1 MFNIDMEGI
10 NTEKTYDIIILG
22 GGPTAIGAAIY
33 AARFAM
39 DVLIIGKIFG
49 GLIATTHLV
58 ENYPGITST
67 SGQGLMDMFKEHMN
81 SLRIPYISDE
91 IRSVERVNDH
101 FVLHSFFQKFKAKSV
116 VFATGSERRKLGIPG
131 EEEFTGRGVSY
142 CATCDGPFYKDK
154 IVCVIG
160 GSDSAAKEALFL
172 SQNVKKVYIIYR
184 GEEIRAEPI
193 NKKRVEENEKIEI
206 IYKTN
211 ITEIKGLEKL
221 INLILTAVIEV
232 MEVEAS
238 SLARLDRYRNEL
250 YFSNHVG
257 GSEKIVKSVIF
268 DNGKEFE
275 IDGVFIEVGSNPNS
289 NLAKRVGIKTNEKNE
304 IIINRKSETNVPG
317 MFAAG
322 DVADAPFKQAITGV
336 AEGVIAA
343 YSAFDYIK
351 EIDIEY

>member
-10 NTEKTYDIIILG
+10 DLEKTYDLIVLG
-22 GGPTAIGAAIY
+22 GGPTAIGCAIY

-39 DVLIIGKIFG
+39 DVLVIGKIFG

-81 SLRIPYISDE
+81 SLSIPYITDE
-91 IRSVERVNDH
+91 IRSIENADDH
-101 FVLHSFFQKFKAKSV
+101 FILHSFFQKFKAKSV
-116 VFATGSERRKLGIPG
+116 VIATGSERKKLGIPG
-131 EEEFTGRGVSY
+131 EEEFAGRGVSY
-142 CATCDGPFYKDK
+142 CATCDGPFYRDK
-154 IVCVIG
+154 IVSVIG

-193 NKKRVEENEKIEI
+193 NKKRVEKNHKIEI

-211 ITEIKGLEKL
+211 IVEIKGD
-221 INLILTAVIEV
+221 NT
-232 MEVEAS
+232 
-238 SLARLDRYRNEL
+238 
-250 YFSNHVG
+250 
-257 GSEKIVKSVIF
+257 VKSVIF
-268 DNGKEFE
+268 DNDTEFE
-275 IDGVFIEVGSNPNS
+275 VDGVFIEVGSIPNS
-289 NLAKRVGIKTNEKNE
+289 DLAKRIGVKTNEKDE
-304 IIINRKSETNVPG
+304 IIINRKSETNIPG
-317 MFAAG
+317 IFAAG

-336 AEGVIAA
+336 AEGVVAA

-351 EIDIEY
+351 EINIEY

>member
-1 MFNIDMEGI
+1 MESIDP
-10 NTEKTYDIIILG
+10 EKTYDIIVLG
-22 GGPTAIGAAIY
+22 GGPTAVGCAIY
-33 AARFAM
+33 AARFAL

-67 SGQGLMDMFKEHMN
+67 SGQGFMEMFKEHMN
-81 SLRIPYISDE
+81 SLRIPYITDE
-91 IRSVERVNDH
+91 IRSIEKTSDH
-101 FVLHSFFQKFKAKSV
+101 FILHSFFQKFKAKSV
-116 VFATGSERRKLGIPG
+116 VIATGSERKKLGIPG
-131 EEEFTGRGVSY
+131 EEKFTGRGVSY

-154 IVCVIG
+154 AVCVIG

-193 NKKRVEENEKIEI
+193 NKKRVEENEKIEV

-211 ITEIKGLEKL
+211 ITEIKGD
-221 INLILTAVIEV
+221 NT
-232 MEVEAS
+232 
-238 SLARLDRYRNEL
+238 
-250 YFSNHVG
+250 
-257 GSEKIVKSVIF
+257 VKSVVF

-275 IDGVFIEVGSNPNS
+275 IDGVFIEVGSVPNS
-289 NLAKRVGIKTNEKNE
+289 NLASNLGVKINDKNE
-304 IIINRKSETNVPG
+304 IIINRKSETNIPG
-317 MFAAG
+317 IFAAG
-322 DVADAPFKQAITGV
+322 DVADASFKQAITGV

-351 EIDIEY
+351 EVNIEY

>member
-1 MFNIDMEGI
+1 MEGLD
-10 NTEKTYDIIILG
+10 TEKIYDIIVLG
-22 GGPTAIGAAIY
+22 GGPTAIGCAIY
-33 AARFAM
+33 AARFAL
-39 DVLIIGKIFG
+39 DVLVIGKVFG
-49 GLIATTHLV
+49 GLIATTHIV

-67 SGQGLMDMFKEHMN
+67 SGQGLMEMFKEHMN

-91 IRSVERVNDH
+91 IRSVEKVNEH
-101 FVLHSFFQKFKAKSV
+101 FILHSFFQKFKAKSV
-116 VFATGSERRKLGIPG
+116 VFATGSERKKLGIPG

-142 CATCDGPFYKDK
+142 CATCDGPFYRDK
-154 IVCVIG
+154 EVCVIG

-172 SQNVKKVYIIYR
+172 SQNVNKVYIIYR

-193 NKKRVEENEKIEI
+193 NKKRVEDNEKIEI

-211 ITEIKGLEKL
+211 IAEIKGDNK
-221 INLILTAVIEV
+221 
-232 MEVEAS
+232 
-238 SLARLDRYRNEL
+238 
-250 YFSNHVG
+250 
-257 GSEKIVKSVIF
+257 VKSVIF

-289 NLAKRVGIKTNEKNE
+289 DLAKKIGIKTNEKDE
-304 IIINRKSETNVPG
+304 IIINRKSETNIPG
-317 MFAAG
+317 IFAAG

-351 EIDIEY
+351 EITSPTILE

>member
-10 NTEKTYDIIILG
+10 DLEKTYDLIVLG
-22 GGPTAIGAAIY
+22 GGPTAIGCAIY
-33 AARFAM
+33 AARFAL
-39 DVLIIGKIFG
+39 DVLVLGKIFG

-81 SLRIPYISDE
+81 SLSIPYITDE
-91 IRSVERVNDH
+91 IRSIENADDH
-101 FVLHSFFQKFKAKSV
+101 FILHSFFQKFKALSV
-116 VFATGSERRKLGIPG
+116 VIATGSERKKLGIPG
-131 EEEFTGRGVSY
+131 EEDFAGRGVSY

-154 IVCVIG
+154 TVCVVG

-193 NKKRVEENEKIEI
+193 NKKRVEKNHKIEI

-211 ITEIKGLEKL
+211 IVEIQGD
-221 INLILTAVIEV
+221 NT
-232 MEVEAS
+232 
-238 SLARLDRYRNEL
+238 
-250 YFSNHVG
+250 
-257 GSEKIVKSVIF
+257 VKSVIF
-268 DNGKEFE
+268 DNGTEFE
-275 IDGVFIEVGSNPNS
+275 VDGVFIEVGSIPNS
-289 NLAKRVGIKTNEKNE
+289 DLAKRIGVKTNEKNE
-304 IIINRKSETNVPG
+304 IIINRKSETNIPG
-317 MFAAG
+317 IFAAG

-336 AEGVIAA
+336 AEGVVAA

-351 EIDIEY
+351 EMNIEY